1 MSADLTNG
9 GLTRKQADALFFIRW
24 FAGRNEGASPSYRE
38 IADHLDLKSISGV
51 HRLITALEERG
62 RIRRLPQRARAI
74 EIIRGV

>member
-1 MSADLTNG
+1 MS
-9 GLTRKQADALFFIRW
+9 GLTHKQAEALDYIEW
-24 FAGRNEGASPSYRE
+24 FSGKHDGASPSYRE
-38 IADHLDLKSISGV
+38 IAEYLDLKSISGV